1 MGGPADDLA
10 LIGRRT
16 AQRAYV
22 VRALINHGGFVGAR
36 ALHGILEAGGAR
48 VGLNTVYRTLAAL
61 VGAGRADV
69 VRDRGGERLFRHR
82 PFPEHQHYLL
92 CRVCGLGTP
101 VDSEAVERWAEGVAE
116 ASGFAEVEHTVEL
129 TGLCPRCR
137 SNGSNGSN
145 GSNRSSPSSQ

>member
-1 MGGPADDLA
+1 MSAPADDLD

-16 AQRAYV
+16 AQRTSV
-22 VRALINHGGFVGAR
+22 VRALIAHGGFVGAR
-36 ALHGILEAGGAR
+36 ALHDVLRMQGVR

-61 VGAGRADV
+61 VEAGRADV

-92 CRVCGLGTP
+92 CRACGLSTQ
-101 VDSEAVERWAEGVAE
+101 VDSAAVETWAEHVAR

-129 TGLCPRCR
+129 SGLCPQCR
-137 SNGSNGSN
+137 T
-145 GSNRSSPSSQ
+145 P

>member
-1 MGGPADDLA
+1 MGAPADDLD

-16 AQRAYV
+16 AQRASV
-22 VRALINHGGFVGAR
+22 VRALIDHGGFVGAR
-36 ALHGILEAGGAR
+36 ALHDVLRIQGAR

-61 VGAGRADV
+61 VDAGRADV

-92 CRVCGLGTP
+92 CRACGLSVL
-101 VDSEAVERWAEGVAE
+101 VDSEAVEIWTERVADV
-116 ASGFAEVEHTVEL
+116 SGFAEVEHTVEL

-137 SNGSNGSN
+137 SS
-145 GSNRSSPSSQ
+145 

>member
-1 MGGPADDLA
+1 MAGPADDLA

-16 AQRAYV
+16 AQRAGV
-22 VRALINHGGFVGAR
+22 VRALIDHGGFVGAR
-36 ALHGILEAGGAR
+36 ALHGILEAQGAR

-61 VGAGRADV
+61 VDAGRADV

-92 CRVCGLGTP
+92 CRACGLSTP
-101 VDSEAVERWAEGVAE
+101 VDSEAVETWAERVAE

-137 SNGSNGSN
+137 SG
-145 GSNRSSPSSQ
+145 RSSPSS